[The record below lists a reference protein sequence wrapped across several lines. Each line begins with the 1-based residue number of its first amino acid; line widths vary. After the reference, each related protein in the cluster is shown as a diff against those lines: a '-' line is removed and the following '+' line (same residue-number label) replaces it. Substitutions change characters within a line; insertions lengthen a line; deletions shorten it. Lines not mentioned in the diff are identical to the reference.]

1 MRRGGLFY
9 EQKAEKFL
17 SGIREPFS
25 EGASLAHR
33 LDPRGKIVVAALF
46 AILVAVTRSYVV
58 AVAGLA
64 LAIIYLAL
72 ARLPL
77 KQVTVRLLLVNSFIF
92 FLWLVLPFTYPGDPV
107 WHFGPLAAT
116 RQGLAYASLITIK
129 SNAIIIALIALVAT
143 VPIVT
148 LGQALH
154 DLKLPDKLCHLLLFT
169 YRYIYVFEQ
178 EFRRLV
184 QVMKIR
190 GFQARTNLHTYRSY
204 AYLAAML
211 LVRSF
216 DRAERVFAAML
227 CRGFN
232 GTFYSL
238 KSFSWQRRDGIFL
251 GASLLALVALLSL
264 EWLQPMLLLRIL

>member
-1 MRRGGLFY
+1 
-9 EQKAEKFL
+9 L
-17 SGIREPFS
+17 SIQEPFAD
-25 EGASLAHR
+25 GASVVHR

-46 AILVAVTRSYVV
+46 AILIATTTAYAT

-64 LAIIYLAL
+64 LALLCLAL

-77 KQVTVRLLLVNSFIF
+77 RQVAVRLLVVNSFIF
-92 FLWLVLPFTYPGDPV
+92 FLWLVLPLTYPGDPV
-107 WHFGPLAAT
+107 WRLGPLTAT
-116 RQGLAYASLITIK
+116 RQGLVFTGLITLK
-129 SNAIIIALIALVAT
+129 SNAIIIALMALIAT
-143 VPIVT
+143 VPVVT

-154 DLKLPDKLCHLLLFT
+154 QMRVPDKLSHLLLFT

-178 EFRRLV
+178 EYRRLV
-184 QVMKIR
+184 QAMKIR
-190 GFQARTNLHTYRSY
+190 GFRPRTNLHTYRSY

-216 DRAERVFAAML
+216 DRAERVFQAML

-238 KSFSWQRRDGIFL
+238 KIFTWQRQDQLFL
-251 GASLLALVALLSL
+251 AASLPALVGLLCL
-264 EWLQPMLLLRIL
+264 EWFKPTLL

>member
-1 MRRGGLFY
+1 
-9 EQKAEKFL
+9 L
-17 SGIREPFS
+17 SIQEPFAD
-25 EGASLAHR
+25 GASVVHR

-46 AILVAVTRSYVV
+46 AILVAVTKSY
-58 AVAGLA
+58 AVALGGLA
-64 LAIIYLAL
+64 LALLYLAL

-77 KQVTVRLLLVNSFIF
+77 KQVIIRLLVVNSFIF
-92 FLWLVLPFTYPGDPV
+92 FLWFVLPFTYPGDAL
-107 WHFGPLAAT
+107 WRFGPLAAT
-116 RQGLAYASLITIK
+116 RQGLIFTGLITIK

-143 VPIVT
+143 VPVVT

-154 DLKLPDKLCHLLLFT
+154 QMRVPDKLAHLLLFT

-178 EFRRLV
+178 EYRRLV
-184 QVMKIR
+184 QAMKIR
-190 GFQARTNLHTYRSY
+190 GFTPRTNLHTYRSY

-216 DRAERVFAAML
+216 DRAERVFQAML
-227 CRGFN
+227 CRGFH

-251 GASLLALVALLSL
+251 ATSVLALL
-264 EWLQPMLLLRIL
+264 MLLGLEVLKPTLFRGPL

>member
-1 MRRGGLFY
+1 VGLLPKQK
-9 EQKAEKFL
+9 EQKFL
-17 SGIREPFS
+17 SAIQEPFS

-46 AILVAVTRSYVV
+46 AILIAVAQSY
-58 AVAGLA
+58 AAALAGLA
-64 LAIIYLAL
+64 LALLYLAL

-77 KQVTVRLLLVNSFIF
+77 KQVVVRLLLVNSFIF
-92 FLWLVLPFTYPGDPV
+92 FLWLVLPLTYPGDAV
-107 WHFGPLAAT
+107 WRFGPLTAT
-116 RQGLAYASLITIK
+116 RQGLIYTGLITLK
-129 SNAIIIALIALVAT
+129 SNAIIIALIALIAT
-143 VPIVT
+143 APIVT

-154 DLKLPDKLCHLLLFT
+154 NLKLPDKLCHLLLFT

-178 EFRRLV
+178 EYRRLV
-184 QVMKIR
+184 QAMKIR
-190 GFQARTNLHTYRSY
+190 GFRPRTNLHTYRSY

-216 DRAERVFAAML
+216 DRAERVFAAMR

-238 KSFSWQRRDGIFL
+238 KTFSWQRRDGIFL
-251 GASLLALVALLSL
+251 AVSMLALLALLYV
-264 EWLQPMLLLRIL
+264 EWLKPILL

>member
-1 MRRGGLFY
+1 MSAIQ
-9 EQKAEKFL
+9 E
-17 SGIREPFS
+17 SFS

-46 AILVAVTRSYVV
+46 SILVAVTKNYAV
-58 AVAGLA
+58 AVAGLV
-64 LAIIYLAL
+64 LASVYLAL

-77 KQVTVRLLLVNSFIF
+77 KRVVVRLLVVNSFIF
-92 FLWLVLPFTYPGDPV
+92 FLWLVLPFTYPGEAV
-107 WHFGPLAAT
+107 WRFGPLTAS
-116 RQGLAYASLITIK
+116 RQGLIYAGLITIK

-148 LGQALH
+148 LGQAMHNLR
-154 DLKLPDKLCHLLLFT
+154 LPDKLCHLLLFT

-178 EFRRLV
+178 EYRRLV
-184 QVMKIR
+184 QAMKIR
-190 GFQARTNLHTYRSY
+190 GFRPRTNLHTYRSY

-216 DRAERVFAAML
+216 DRAERVFQAML
-227 CRGFN
+227 CRGFH

-238 KSFSWQRRDGIFL
+238 KSFSWQRRDRIFL
-251 GASLLALVALLSL
+251 GASLLALLVLLCL
-264 EWLQPMLLLRIL
+264 EWARPILL